1 MQNRIV
7 NITSSIM
14 QLINCMFVNLMLPVA
29 CKEWIGK
36 EITPKFDVNLI
47 MEYQYVISKII
58 KKRHL

>member
-1 MQNRIV
+1 MRNRIV

-36 EITPKFDVNLI
+36 EITPRFDVNLI
-47 MEYQYVISKII
+47 MEY
-58 KKRHL
+58 